1 VPPACSKPFEQAVLC
16 RRLVEVEGL
25 GIELGGERLYR
36 RGIDRPR
43 RGGEFL
49 AGRKILEKLPAH
61 DFQCALVV
69 RGVSESI
76 RA

>member
-49 AGRKILEKLPAH
+49 AGAKSSKNCRLTTSNA
-61 DFQCALVV
+61 
-69 RGVSESI
+69 RWWSE
-76 RA
+76 A